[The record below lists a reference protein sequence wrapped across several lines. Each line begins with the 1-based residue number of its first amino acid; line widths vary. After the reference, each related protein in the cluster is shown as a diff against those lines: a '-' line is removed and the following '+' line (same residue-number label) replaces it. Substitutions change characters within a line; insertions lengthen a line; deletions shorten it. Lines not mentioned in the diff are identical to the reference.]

1 MWSIPVRCFI
11 AIELDETAR
20 HELARWMRACA
31 DRARDVRWCS
41 PDQLHVTLQ
50 FLGETPASAVTA
62 VDAAA
67 RQASSPTAPFS
78 LRLGRIGA
86 FPDARRPRVL
96 WCGLD
101 DPQGGCRRW
110 LSLASSQLAELG
122 YPPESRAFTPHVTL
136 ARSRSAEDSRQ
147 ISALLTGTA
156 APAAIEF
163 DVRHITLFESVL
175 RPGGPRYV
183 ALSRTPLG
191 TSA

>member
-1 MWSIPVRCFI
+1 MRCFF

-20 HELARWMRACA
+20 NELARWMRACA
-31 DRARDVRWCS
+31 GPARDVRWCS

-50 FLGETPASAVTA
+50 FLGETPANAVTA

-67 RQASSPTAPFS
+67 RRASSLTPPFS

-86 FPDARRPRVL
+86 FPDPHRPRVL

-101 DPQGGCRRW
+101 DPQDGGRRW
-110 LSLASSQLAELG
+110 LSHASTLLAELG
-122 YPPESRAFTPHVTL
+122 YPAESRAFTPHITL

-147 ISALLTGTA
+147 ISALLTAAA
-156 APAAIEF
+156 APASIEF
-163 DVRHITLFESVL
+163 DVRHVTLFESAL
-175 RPGGPRYV
+175 RPGGARYV